1 MRGNEQ
7 EGRMERKQLANNNNG
22 KFVIGSG
29 SSWYGGGGGHGRSY
43 NWLEMLYDFIANES
57 NNEKGSSFTSERAK
71 L

>member
-29 SSWYGGGGGHGRSY
+29 SSWYGG
-43 NWLEMLYDFIANES
+43 A
-57 NNEKGSSFTSERAK
+57 RAQ
-71 L
+71 LQLTGNVVRLHRQ